1 MNSKNLKMVLNAIR
15 NMVKKNRVAYK
26 DYLGEETVDEV
37 ICEGVCQG
45 KATPLIIKKNE
56 KLQLGKM
63 YQVAIDG
70 VVSSWICKKGYN
82 CIGIGPFL
90 EYLIEH
96 GKEPTD
102 LTGMWIIGY
111 VNANNTI
118 AVVVDEPSFVGKTFV
133 VSQSITRKKYDIK
146 KLPVE
151 LLPDTVA
158 FLGDVKSA
166 RESAD
171 AAWSIATNTSL
182 ALRSIPYPFYAVDD
196 IESPLIFTKDN
207 SKFYSMYGTNS
218 NTFKLECNTLFM
230 MPEDRMQVV
239 LRIPSVSSNS
249 IMDTYAQDVKDNNNG
264 LFPGSW
270 GIGNGQSG
278 ITLLGRNLEGGWCYI
293 VNFYTRLK
301 KIEYDDFE
309 IKVYTSRE
317 YKMRYPAANGF
328 YSVLSG
334 NDVPKKA
341 STNPSAGYN
350 YKYSR
355 SDHIHPA
362 ELPDATSDDNGKVLG
377 VSNGGW
383 GKVDAFKVVMFNA
396 TSASDNSEYGSIKN
410 IDGSDVSAQTAFDI
424 STNNQ
429 IRLREGNKATEVVQ
443 IEWYDSTG
451 ASSDSTDVTAVILYT
466 VTNKYLI
473 GTLSTST

>member
-37 ICEGVCQG
+37 ICEGVCQD

-118 AVVVDEPSFVGKTFV
+118 AVIVDEPSFVGKTFV
-133 VSQSITRKKYDIK
+133 VSQTITRKKYDTK

-166 RESAD
+166 
-171 AAWSIATNTSL
+171 
-182 ALRSIPYPFYAVDD
+182 
-196 IESPLIFTKDN
+196 
-207 SKFYSMYGTNS
+207 
-218 NTFKLECNTLFM
+218 
-230 MPEDRMQVV
+230 
-239 LRIPSVSSNS
+239 
-249 IMDTYAQDVKDNNNG
+249 
-264 LFPGSW
+264 
-270 GIGNGQSG
+270 
-278 ITLLGRNLEGGWCYI
+278 
-293 VNFYTRLK
+293 
-301 KIEYDDFE
+301 
-309 IKVYTSRE
+309 
-317 YKMRYPAANGF
+317 
-328 YSVLSG
+328 
-334 NDVPKKA
+334 
-341 STNPSAGYN
+341 
-350 YKYSR
+350 
-355 SDHIHPA
+355 
-362 ELPDATSDDNGKVLG
+362 
-377 VSNGGW
+377 
-383 GKVDAFKVVMFNA
+383 VDAFKVVMFNA

-424 STNNQ
+424 STNNP
-429 IRLREGNKATEVVQ
+429 IRLREGNKTTEVVQ

-473 GTLSTST
+473 GTLSTSI

>member
-1 MNSKNLKMVLNAIR
+1 MI
-15 NMVKKNRVAYK
+15 
-26 DYLGEETVDEV
+26 DYCINHNKV
-37 ICEGVCQG
+37 
-45 KATPLIIKKNE
+45 P
-56 KLQLGKM
+56 
-63 YQVAIDG
+63 
-70 VVSSWICKKGYN
+70 SSDI
-82 CIGIGPFL
+82 P
-90 EYLIEH
+90 
-96 GKEPTD
+96 
-102 LTGMWIIGY
+102 GMWMIGY
-111 VNANNTI
+111 GNVSTFAL
-118 AVVVDEPSFVGKTFV
+118 AVADTSFFGKTFV

-146 KLPVE
+146 KLPEE

-158 FLGDVKSA
+158 FRDGVEAARQSA
-166 RESAD
+166 AD
-171 AAWSIATNTSL
+171 AWAIANNISL
-182 ALRSIPYPFYAVDD
+182 RLRSMPYPFYAVDD

-207 SKFYSMYGTNS
+207 SEFYSIYGTNS

-230 MPEDRMQVV
+230 MPEDRIQVV
-239 LRIPSVSSNS
+239 LRIPSVSSDS
-249 IMDTYAQDVKDNNNG
+249 IMDTYVRDVKDNNNG

-270 GIGNGQSG
+270 GIGDGQLG
-278 ITLLGRNLEGGWCYI
+278 VTLLGRNLEGGWCYI
-293 VNFYTRLK
+293 VNFYTRLE
-301 KIEYDDFE
+301 KIRYDDFE
-309 IKVYTSRE
+309 IKVYGSRE
-317 YKMRYPAANGF
+317 YKMRSPATKGF

-350 YKYSR
+350 YEYSR

-377 VSNGGW
+377 VFNGGW
-383 GKVDAFKVVMFNA
+383 GKVDAFKAVTFNA

-424 STNNQ
+424 FTNNP